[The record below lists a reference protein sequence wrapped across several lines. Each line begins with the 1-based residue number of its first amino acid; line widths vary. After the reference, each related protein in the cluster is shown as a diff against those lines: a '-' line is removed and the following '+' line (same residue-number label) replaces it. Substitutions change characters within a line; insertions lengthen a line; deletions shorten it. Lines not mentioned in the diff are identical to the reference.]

1 MAGTVRPGSCLEPS
15 TARRST
21 DILIQVTRLGSY
33 LLRLFASEA
42 AALFGVAIT
51 IIYLAQTLRIV
62 DAAAVRDRGFLI
74 VLWQTVL
81 ALPTLA
87 SAFLY
92 LCLAI
97 GLARALRALQ
107 ASRELHII
115 HVGQQMPTLFRA
127 ILTYAL
133 VGMLAVFAMSHL
145 ITPAS
150 KAANRAIDAQAAA
163 DLVGSSLVPN
173 RFAVLTRGV
182 TVTVG
187 GRGPNGEITS
197 FFADDRRDEQTRRTY
212 IADSAVISRDDEGYV
227 LQLENG
233 TIQYRTLDG
242 QFSEISFNRY
252 DIALDRLT
260 GDASDGGRGGRSTLS
275 LISTAL
281 AEGNWSSDTVR
292 ELAERTAD
300 GFRALALCLFVA
312 AISAFP
318 SGRRREPLLPV
329 EVTILGV
336 VALERVL
343 SSYLP
348 LENGPRQLSGV
359 VILMIVSLIIL
370 VWRLKPLAQLR
381 HARAT
386 A

>member
-1 MAGTVRPGSCLEPS
+1 M
-15 TARRST
+15 
-21 DILIQVTRLGSY
+21 
-33 LLRLFASEA
+33 
-42 AALFGVAIT
+42 
-51 IIYLAQTLRIV
+51 
-62 DAAAVRDRGFLI
+62 
-74 VLWQTVL
+74 LWQTVL

-115 HVGQQMPTLFRA
+115 HVGQQMPTLFGA

-133 VGMLAVFAMSHL
+133 VGMLAVLAMSHL

-212 IADSAVISRDDEGYV
+212 IADSAVISARRRRAMCCSSKTAPSSTV
-227 LQLENG
+227 P
-233 TIQYRTLDG
+233 LDG

-260 GDASDGGRGGRSTLS
+260 EDASDGGRGARSTLS

-312 AISAFP
+312 AISAFSRPGGGASRCCRSRSP
-318 SGRRREPLLPV
+318 SSASWR
-329 EVTILGV
+329 
-336 VALERVL
+336 
-343 SSYLP
+343 SS
-348 LENGPRQLSGV
+348 
-359 VILMIVSLIIL
+359 
-370 VWRLKPLAQLR
+370 
-381 HARAT
+381 ARCRAICRSRT
-386 A
+386 DQGSSRAW